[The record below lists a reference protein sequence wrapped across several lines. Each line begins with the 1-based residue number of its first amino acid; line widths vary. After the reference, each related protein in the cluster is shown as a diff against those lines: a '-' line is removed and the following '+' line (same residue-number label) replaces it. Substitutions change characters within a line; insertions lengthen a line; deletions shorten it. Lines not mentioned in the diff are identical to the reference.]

1 MAYINYPETF
11 PCPTWSYGTDTTP
24 YPLRTQ
30 FDNGWTRQRRAFPET
45 GMSANLS
52 FVMNSGM
59 FSRWATWVEA
69 NGWNWFRIGLDNG
82 EGTIDQVVR
91 LITPPTW
98 GYDTYDNIVTQIS
111 VEVSPDDSCRED
123 SNSA

>member
-1 MAYINYPETF
+1 MIINYPETF

-45 GMSANLS
+45 GMSGNLS
-52 FVMNSGM
+52 FTCSTNM
-59 FSRWATWVEA
+59 FARWSTWIA
-69 NGWNWFRIGLDNG
+69 GNGWNWFRIGLDAG
-82 EGTIDQVVR
+82 QGTQLEEVR

-98 GYDTYDNIVTQIS
+98 SYDAYDNIVVQVT
-111 VEVSPDDSCRED
+111 VEVSPNNSCREGSD
-123 SNSA
+123 LG

>member
-1 MAYINYPETF
+1 MIINYPETF

-45 GMSANLS
+45 GMSGNLS
-52 FVMNSGM
+52 FTCNTNM
-59 FSRWATWVEA
+59 FARWSTWIA
-69 NGWNWFRIGLDNG
+69 GNGWNWFRIGLDAG
-82 EGTIDQVVR
+82 QGTQLEEVR

-98 GYDTYDNIVTQIS
+98 SYDAYDNIVVQVT
-111 VEVSPDDSCRED
+111 VEVSPNNSCREGSD
-123 SNSA
+123 LG

>member
-11 PCPTWSYGTDTTP
+11 PCPTWSYRTDTTP

-69 NGWNWFRIGLDNG
+69 NGWSWFRIGLDNG